1 MTYSLR
7 PATAGDAGFL
17 WVMLYEAS
25 YAAENGVP
33 DVAALREHAELAR
46 YVEGWGD
53 RTDLGVVACD
63 GDSGDPVGAAWLRL
77 LTGEAKG
84 YGYVDD
90 ETPELAIAVLPDHR
104 GRGLGGRLLRELLD
118 AAAGRFGAVS
128 LSARAENP
136 ALRFYER
143 TGFRVAVERE
153 TGEFTAGESVTMK
166 FELRGF
172 TRGSG
177 AG

>member
-1 MTYSLR
+1 MNYSLR

-53 RTDLGVVACD
+53 RTDLGVVACA

-77 LTGEAKG
+77 LTGEAKACRRF
-84 YGYVDD
+84 
-90 ETPELAIAVLPDHR
+90 TRLAWAFLILSFSASSSFSFR
-104 GRGLGGRLLRELLD
+104 RRSRSSSSMISC
-118 AAAGRFGAVS
+118 S
-128 LSARAENP
+128 LSALSP
-136 ALRFYER
+136 ASAISR
-143 TGFRVAVERE
+143 
-153 TGEFTAGESVTMK
+153 SI
-166 FELRGF
+166 
-172 TRGSG
+172 S
-177 AG
+177 

>member
-7 PATAGDAGFL
+7 PAAAGDARFL
-17 WVMLYEAS
+17 WTMLYEAS

-63 GDSGDPVGAAWLRL
+63 GESGDPVGAAWLRL

-84 YGYVDD
+84 
-90 ETPELAIAVLPDHR
+90 TAMWTTRRRSSPSPCFR
-104 GRGLGGRLLRELLD
+104 TT
-118 AAAGRFGAVS
+118 AAAG
-128 LSARAENP
+128 SANAYC
-136 ALRFYER
+136 A
-143 TGFRVAVERE
+143 
-153 TGEFTAGESVTMK
+153 S
-166 FELRGF
+166 
-172 TRGSG
+172 S
-177 AG
+177 